1 MSTMCETCGQ
11 IVFRNLSD
19 SRILDLS
26 KSGVSNEPNESSIP
40 CESSKESHIE
50 QEEAID
56 GFAPTLRPFI
66 EKLPLSVRAR
76 LTAKLAHLNIDKSID
91 SPAVRGVVEFAVQAY
106 DKKRASARES
116 SAKRRLQTKKS
127 ASNQESA

>member
-1 MSTMCETCGQ
+1 MDNWFFANQTPADTPVVLLKSRNAEIETLTSEEVEAVNCA
-11 IVFRNLSD
+11 V
-19 SRILDLS
+19 
-26 KSGVSNEPNESSIP
+26 EATNESSA
-40 CESSKESHIE
+40 SHIVR
-50 QEEAID
+50 EEAID
-56 GFAPTLRPFI
+56 GFAPTLRSLI

-76 LTAKLAHLNIDKSID
+76 LTAKLAHLKIDKSID

-127 ASNQESA
+127 A